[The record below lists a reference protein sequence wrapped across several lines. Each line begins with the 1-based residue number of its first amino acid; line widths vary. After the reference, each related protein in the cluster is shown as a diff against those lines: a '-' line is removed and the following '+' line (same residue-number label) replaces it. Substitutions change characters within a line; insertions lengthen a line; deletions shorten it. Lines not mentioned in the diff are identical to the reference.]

1 MKNLTL
7 KYYKGKKNI
16 CFNRTKRNSKQNAV
30 VDSHFH
36 MRPFG
41 GPPIEFKKMINILN
55 KNGILFANVEGI
67 GQRLPTN
74 HPCIYYK
81 DCPGV
86 NVTPSITNDIVNAQL
101 VLDNNLHKADAN
113 GVKIVLSMTF
123 PDLSKPGEVVKG
135 IYFLDKEYPGLFK
148 WMGEVNVVKQALFKN
163 GHIPITLR
171 DIPKWRPFMKILKKR
186 NIPLSI
192 HLDLGNN
199 TNYFKYLPILEY
211 ILKLY
216 PKNKIVLSHLGLSRE
231 LNNINPVEHTK
242 VLNDLMN
249 TYKNIYFDISWH
261 ILYENQFKFLNK
273 RALYVDLMN
282 KHPTRFL
289 TGTDF
294 LSHVSKTEN
303 TYKKELKVTSS
314 ILKYLNNYAYQRIAL
329 GQNYLD
335 LIRSN
340 YKAPKLC

>member
-1 MKNLTL
+1 MKNITL
-7 KYYKGKKNI
+7 KYYKGKKSK
-16 CFNRTKRNSKQNAV
+16 CFNRTKRNNKQNAL

-55 KNGILFANVEGI
+55 KNGILFANIEGI
-67 GQRLPTN
+67 GQKLPIN
-74 HPCIYYK
+74 NPCTYYK

-101 VLDNNLHKADAN
+101 VLDNNLHKPDVS
-113 GVKIVLSMTF
+113 GVRVNLSMTF
-123 PDLSKPGEVVKG
+123 PDLTKPREVVDG
-135 IYFLDKEYPGLFK
+135 IHFLDKEYPGLFN
-148 WMGEVNVVKQALFKN
+148 WMGEVNIVKESLFKN
-163 GHIPITLR
+163 GHNPISMR
-171 DIPKWRPFMKILKKR
+171 DIPKWIPFMKILKKR
-186 NIPLSI
+186 KMPLAI
-192 HLDLGNN
+192 HLDLGNDKDN
-199 TNYFKYLPILEY
+199 FKYLPLLEN

-216 PKNKIVLSHLGLSRE
+216 PNNKIILSHLGLSRE
-231 LNNINPVEHTK
+231 LTNISPKEHTY
-242 VLNDLMN
+242 VLNELLN
-249 TYKNIYFDISWH
+249 KYKKLYCDISWRV
-261 ILYENQFKFLNK
+261 LYDQQFKYPDK
-273 RALYVDLMN
+273 RKFYVDLMN

-294 LSHVSKTEN
+294 VSSITKSEKI
-303 TYKKELKVTSS
+303 YKNELKITSS